1 MGAASCDWVAAPFRF
16 RFRGREDNDMEYTEG
31 FKARMVQKM
40 LEPAAMSACG
50 LSRESGVPQGTLSRW
65 LRNARIVGGM
75 SDRQVNSTGNGDPA
89 ARRPQDWSAEE
100 KIEVVLEAAA
110 IAEEDLGAFLRTKGL
125 HQADLVAW
133 RKTVLAASRA
143 AFAGE
148 RPRKSRKLTKEVR
161 RIRELEKEL
170 DRKEKALAE
179 AAALLILKKKVH
191 AIWGDE
197 DGSTSER
204 KGS

>member
-1 MGAASCDWVAAPFRF
+1 MRSILNAPRFPFR
-16 RFRGREDNDMEYTEG
+16 GPEDDDMEYTEG

-40 LEPAAMSACG
+40 LEPAARSATA
-50 LSRESGVPQGTLSRW
+50 LSGETGVPQGTLSRW
-65 LRNARIVGGM
+65 LRLARIVGAMNGN
-75 SDRQVNSTGNGDPA
+75 QENPIGNGDPA

-100 KIEVVLEAAA
+100 KLEVVLEAAA
-110 IAEEDLGAFLRTKGL
+110 VADEDLGAFLRTKGL
-125 HQADLVAW
+125 HEADLVAW

-143 AFAGE
+143 ALAGE

-179 AAALLILKKKVH
+179 VAALLVLKKKVQ

-197 DGSTSER
+197 DGSTSGR

>member
-1 MGAASCDWVAAPFRF
+1 MQYS
-16 RFRGREDNDMEYTEG
+16 EG

-50 LSRESGVPQGTLSRW
+50 LSRETGVPQGTLSRW
-65 LRNARIVGGM
+65 LRKARM
-75 SDRQVNSTGNGDPA
+75 VNGVSKQGEHPTGKNDPA

-100 KIEVVLEAAA
+100 KLEAVIAA
-110 IAEEDLGAFLRTKGL
+110 SALNEEELGAFLRTNGL
-125 HQADLVAW
+125 HEADLVAW
-133 RKTVLAASRA
+133 RKTVLSASRA
-143 AFAGE
+143 ALSGE
-148 RPRKSRKLTKEVR
+148 GRKKSRKSSKEAR

-179 AAALLILKKKVH
+179 AAALLVLKKKVQQ
-191 AIWGDE
+191 IWGDE
-197 DGSTSER
+197 DGSTGGR

>member
-1 MGAASCDWVAAPFRF
+1 
-16 RFRGREDNDMEYTEG
+16 MEYTEG

-40 LEPAAMSACG
+40 LEPAARSATA
-50 LSRESGVPQGTLSRW
+50 LSGETGVPQGTLSRW
-65 LRNARIVGGM
+65 LRLARIVGAMNGN
-75 SDRQVNSTGNGDPA
+75 QENPIGNGDPA

-100 KIEVVLEAAA
+100 KLEVVLEAAA
-110 IAEEDLGAFLRTKGL
+110 VADEDLGAFLRTKGL
-125 HQADLVAW
+125 HEANLVAW

-143 AFAGE
+143 ALAGE
-148 RPRKSRKLTKEVR
+148 RPRKSRKQTKEVR

-179 AAALLILKKKVH
+179 VAALLVLKKKVQ

-197 DGSTSER
+197 DGSTSGR
-204 KGS
+204 RGS

>member
-1 MGAASCDWVAAPFRF
+1 
-16 RFRGREDNDMEYTEG
+16 MEYTEG

-40 LEPAAMSACG
+40 LAPAALSACG
-50 LSRESGVPQGTLSRW
+50 LSRETGVPQGTLSRW
-65 LRNARIVGGM
+65 LRKARIFNGM
-75 SDRQVNSTGNGDPA
+75 SDKQVNPTGNGEEA
-89 ARRPQDWSAEE
+89 GRRPQDWSAEE
-100 KIEVVLEAAA
+100 KLEVVLEAAA
-110 IAEEDLGAFLRTKGL
+110 VAEEDLGAFLRSKGL
-125 HQADLVAW
+125 HEATLVAW

-143 AFAGE
+143 ALAGE
-148 RPRKSRKLTKEVR
+148 RPRKSRKQTKESR

-179 AAALLILKKKVH
+179 VAALLVLKKKVQ

-197 DGSTSER
+197 DGSTSGK